1 MTTGPTWPVQHQSDF
16 PLATSNVDQDR
27 DDSHM
32 QMGVTAQSEFIH
44 GVLAS
49 AKADNVPTASLE
61 RLKQCLDLAPPLPM
75 VHHFLKLKGQ
85 FESGGDL
92 ESLQSRLAELCLDL
106 KRQVEFIRALQRLSR
121 RERQYCAL
129 VECINVFE
137 VCRIRRDIESS
148 FGSDQLIPCLTCK
161 ELICETISGLG
172 FGKADGMIL
181 EELKRQMPK
190 LELHSQCHR
199 AETSSG

>member
-16 PLATSNVDQDR
+16 PLETSNLDQDR
-27 DDSHM
+27 ADSHM
-32 QMGVTAQSEFIH
+32 QMGVTAQSEFID

-61 RLKQCLDLAPPLPM
+61 RLRQCLDLAPSFAM
-75 VHHFLKLKGQ
+75 VHHFVKLKGQ
-85 FESGGDL
+85 FESGGDS
-92 ESLQSRLAELCLDL
+92 EAFQSRLAELCLDL
-106 KRQVEFIRALQRLSR
+106 KRQVEFIRALQGLSR
-121 RERQYCAL
+121 HERQYCAL

-148 FGSDQLIPCLTCK
+148 FGSDQLVPCLTCK

-181 EELKRQMPK
+181 EELQRQKSKFEPQ
-190 LELHSQCHR
+190 SQCRR